1 MKYICHRCHGK
12 GQIICSGPEW
22 DDYETTCNRC
32 GGTGKLL
39 TEIPLEEY
47 EGLNEEVAELK
58 QELIATRSRLVDVEK
73 ALELA
78 SEHLKD
84 SRICPLCFDDG
95 FDCEDTPELD
105 CHEEEDC
112 WKEYFLK
119 KARADHDASQ
129 IQSC

>member
-1 MKYICHRCHGK
+1 MKR
-12 GQIICSGPEW
+12 
-22 DDYETTCNRC
+22 
-32 GGTGKLL
+32 L
-39 TEIPLEEY
+39 TEYYDGEARAIRIDHKKAFAKLAAY
-47 EGLNEEVAELK
+47 EDTELTPEEVAELK
-58 QELIATRSRLVDVEK
+58 LELLATRSRLVDVEK